1 MNTSFDR
8 VEEGKKYGVLY
19 GDCPWQ
25 YTNKNT
31 GGSMKSGASNKYP
44 TMSTD
49 ELCALKVPSDK
60 NAVLFLWVT
69 NPFLEDGLRVMKA
82 WGFKYKT
89 TITWRKIMS
98 LGMGFWWRGQ
108 CEFLLFGVK
117 GKVKAFRM
125 QECNIIQCKAE
136 KHSQKPELFRQLI
149 ERATLHMPN
158 KLELF
163 ARKESEGW
171 DVFGNECNN
180 SITLILEGG
189 ISNNV

>member
-1 MNTSFDR
+1 MIETR
-8 VEEGKKYGVLY
+8 KLYQVLY

-25 YTNKNT
+25 YENKKT
-31 GGSMKSGASNKYP
+31 GGSMKSGAAAKYD
-44 TMSTD
+44 TMSVK
-49 ELCALKVPSDK
+49 ELCEMKIPSDK

-69 NPFLEDGLRVMKA
+69 NPFLQDGFKVMNA

-108 CEFLLFGVK
+108 TEFLLFGVK

-125 QECNIIQCKAE
+125 QECNIIQCKSE
-136 KHSQKPELFRQLI
+136 KHSQKPELFRELI

-171 DVFGNECNN
+171 DVFGNECKN
-180 SITLILEGG
+180 SIKLF
-189 ISNNV
+189 